1 MRLTIVVENHT
12 VSQKLLA
19 EWGYCAWLETE
30 AGVVLL
36 DTGGISHTLTHNLAA
51 LKLDAGRIRHLAL
64 SHGHFDHTSGLTD
77 ILRLKPDVHIWA
89 APSIG
94 RPRLSGADAGRAS
107 GGGALLAGLAFTPVA
122 PTADILPGVTAFT
135 VPQSE
140 RDPRWVCTKNLFEKT
155 EDGRIAPDSF
165 EDDLSLLVR
174 TEKGASVLLGCAH
187 AGLPNILGYAA
198 RHFGIDRFE
207 AVIGGTHLSSV
218 AREDYP
224 AWMAELVQYN
234 VRRWRPCHCTGF
246 AAAAELARRFNDVDW
261 ASAGTVHE
269 L

>member
-1 MRLTIVVENHT
+1 MLGEFGQGLKGKERR
-12 VSQKLLA
+12 
-19 EWGYCAWLETE
+19 
-30 AGVVLL
+30 
-36 DTGGISHTLTHNLAA
+36 ISHLIAAA
-51 LKLDAGRIRHLAL
+51 LWFTRERGADKKMWSKAVFTFFAFANRDQFNRGDAK
-64 SHGHFDHTSGLTD
+64 FF
-77 ILRLKPDVHIWA
+77 LRFAPRSVFRSLPFHAIAARAAKQA

-122 PTADILPGVTAFT
+122 PTADICPGVTAFT

-140 RDPRWVCTKNLFEKT
+140 RDPRWICTKNLFEKT

-224 AWMAELVQYN
+224 AWMAELAQYN